1 MKSTSY
7 VRLRMNFFALM
18 VLCLGTFTSFNAKAV
33 PAFARQTGQNCV
45 ACHAGGQFPELTP
58 YGRLFKLT
66 GYTIGTRTIPVS
78 IMGEAS
84 LAKTQRVD
92 ATFEKDSELIFQ
104 TGSVFLAGKVTDN
117 VGIFAQ
123 ATYNN
128 YSGDSG
134 YQGTWTSD
142 NFDLRFADRFVSAS
156 SDLIYGFSL
165 NNNPTV
171 SDVWNSAPAWI
182 IYAPTQFGVTGP
194 DSGPIVD
201 GLGAQVAGL
210 TAYAMWDNLLYAE
223 IGAYKTANGVF
234 SFLSQ
239 SVNDANQIKL
249 AGSNPY
255 VRVALTHEWGPH
267 NIMVGAFGLNVNV
280 YPDNTNQSG
289 PTIQYRDRGIDAQ
302 YQYLLDPH
310 TASAQFSYVRE
321 TINNGD
327 VTGIATNPSN
337 TLNSLRVKGTYIY
350 QAKYGGS
357 LSYFSTTGTADPT
370 LYPNPTASPDTQG
383 WTPELFYLPIQNIRV
398 GLQYYAYQKFDG
410 ASNNYD
416 GNGRNAKDN
425 NTAFLYVWGA
435 Y

>member
-1 MKSTSY
+1 
-7 VRLRMNFFALM
+7 
-18 VLCLGTFTSFNAKAV
+18 
-33 PAFARQTGQNCV
+33 
-45 ACHAGGQFPELTP
+45 
-58 YGRLFKLT
+58 
-66 GYTIGTRTIPVS
+66 
-78 IMGEAS
+78 
-84 LAKTQRVD
+84 
-92 ATFEKDSELIFQ
+92 
-104 TGSVFLAGKVTDN
+104 
-117 VGIFAQ
+117 
-123 ATYNN
+123 
-128 YSGDSG
+128 
-134 YQGTWTSD
+134 
-142 NFDLRFADRFVSAS
+142 
-156 SDLIYGFSL
+156 
-165 NNNPTV
+165 
-171 SDVWNSAPAWI
+171 
-182 IYAPTQFGVTGP
+182 
-194 DSGPIVD
+194 
-201 GLGAQVAGL
+201 
-210 TAYAMWDNLLYAE
+210 MWDNLLYAE

-416 GNGRNAKDN
+416 GNGRSAKDN